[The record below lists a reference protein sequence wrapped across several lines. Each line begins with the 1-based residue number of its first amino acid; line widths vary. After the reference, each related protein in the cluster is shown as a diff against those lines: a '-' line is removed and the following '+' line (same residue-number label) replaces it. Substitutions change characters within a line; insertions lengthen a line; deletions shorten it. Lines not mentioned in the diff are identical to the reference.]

1 MLRNICLNV
10 KIIYANVRYQLI
22 KSKTDLKVYK
32 VLDHLCITRVQLKY
46 CKMNTTI

>member
-1 MLRNICLNV
+1 MLRIICLNV

-32 VLDHLCITRVQLKY
+32 VLDDLCITRVQLKY
-46 CKMNTTI
+46 CKMNTAI